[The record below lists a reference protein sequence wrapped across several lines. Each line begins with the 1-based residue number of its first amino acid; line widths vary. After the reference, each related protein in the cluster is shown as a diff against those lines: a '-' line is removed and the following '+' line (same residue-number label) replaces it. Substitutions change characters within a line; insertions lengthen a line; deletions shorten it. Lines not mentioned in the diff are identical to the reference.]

1 MEARRV
7 EARKEEALVA
17 LETALSTE
25 EVEELRTSTEAAWHS
40 EQDAER
46 LQAKVVLVCE
56 EVLARA
62 QRMLQQARAT
72 RDQDELRKVGLEAV
86 STADKDTLCVIAVKA
101 AAQEGVDMNTRAEAA
116 AGEEPKERWLSVAA
130 KEGLGETVRA
140 LLETGAE
147 VDHVNNLGRTALW
160 GAALHGRVE
169 ALQALLAAGAEVDHE
184 DNRGQSAL
192 GHAASNG
199 KVEAVQAL
207 LAAGAEVNHASNLGH
222 TALSGAAGNGHVG
235 AIQVLLEAGAEV
247 DHVNI
252 NGCTALCVAASN
264 GEVDAVRALLAA
276 GAGVNRASN
285 NGYTALW
292 GAALCGKVEAIRALL
307 LAGADFNHASQ
318 GDSPLAIARIM
329 HREEAALALVE
340 AGATE

>member
-25 EVEELRTSTEAAWHS
+25 EVEELRTNTEAAWHS

-101 AAQEGVDMNTRAEAA
+101 AAHEGVDMNTRAEAV
-116 AGEEPKERWLSVAA
+116 AGEEPKSWLRLAA
-130 KEGLGETVRA
+130 EGGFVETVRA
-140 LLETGAE
+140 LVAAGAE
-147 VDHVNNLGRTALW
+147 VDHADNLGETALD
-160 GAALHGRVE
+160 GAACHGKVDAMR
-169 ALQALLAAGAEVDHE
+169 ALLAAGAEVDHV
-184 DNRGQSAL
+184 D
-192 GHAASNG
+192 
-199 KVEAVQAL
+199 
-207 LAAGAEVNHASNLGH
+207 NLGW
-222 TALSGAAGNGHVG
+222 TALNAA
-235 AIQVLLEAGAEV
+235 AF
-247 DHVNI
+247 
-252 NGCTALCVAASN
+252 N
-264 GEVDAVRALLAA
+264 GE
-276 GAGVNRASN
+276 
-285 NGYTALW
+285 
-292 GAALCGKVEAIRALL
+292 VEAIRALL
-307 LAGADFNHASQ
+307 QAGADINRADNN
-318 GDSPLAIARIM
+318 GRTPLAAARAYN
-329 HREEAALALVE
+329 HEAAVLALVQ

>member
-25 EVEELRTSTEAAWHS
+25 EVEELRTNTEAAWHS

-101 AAQEGVDMNTRAEAA
+101 AAHEGVDMNTLAEAV
-116 AGEEPKERWLSVAA
+116 AGEEPKSWLRLAA
-130 KEGLGETVRA
+130 EGGFVETVR
-140 LLETGAE
+140 
-147 VDHVNNLGRTALW
+147 
-160 GAALHGRVE
+160 
-169 ALQALLAAGAEVDHE
+169 ALLAAGAEVDHA
-184 DNRGQSAL
+184 DNAGETAL
-192 GHAASNG
+192 DGAACHG
-199 KVEAVQAL
+199 KVDAMRAL
-207 LAAGAEVNHASNLGH
+207 LAAGAEVDHVDKFGW
-222 TALSGAAGNGHVG
+222 TALYGAATDGKVVAIG
-235 AIQVLLEAGAEV
+235 ALLAAGAEV
-247 DHVNI
+247 DHVN
-252 NGCTALCVAASN
+252 NRGETAL
-264 GEVDAVRALLAA
+264 
-276 GAGVNRASN
+276 
-285 NGYTALW
+285 YTA
-292 GAALCGKVEAIRALL
+292 AECGRVEAIRALL
-307 LAGADFNHASQ
+307 QAGADINRADNN
-318 GDSPLAIARIM
+318 GRTPLAAARAKN
-329 HREEAALALVE
+329 HEAAVLALVQ